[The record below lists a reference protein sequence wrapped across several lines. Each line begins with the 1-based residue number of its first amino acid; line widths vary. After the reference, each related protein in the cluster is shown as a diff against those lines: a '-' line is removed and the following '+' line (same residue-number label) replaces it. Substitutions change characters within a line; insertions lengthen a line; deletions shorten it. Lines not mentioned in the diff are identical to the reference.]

1 MFNDIGKL
9 KLLKRGNCKAM
20 HTKHEKLPKTRSCGY
35 NWKKK
40 KLDQYY
46 LSEVGIV
53 TIFQEL
59 ETSIKIINNK
69 YTLPFII

>member
-1 MFNDIGKL
+1 M
-9 KLLKRGNCKAM
+9 
-20 HTKHEKLPKTRSCGY
+20 
-35 NWKKK
+35 
-40 KLDQYY
+40 LDQYY

-53 TIFQEL
+53 MIFREL